1 MVHEKNFYKNMVATV
16 DSDILLIKEEITKIY
31 GTEGKFNDEV
41 ARAMEVLFV
50 EGQKRQVCTLFNDKR
65 RADRPEWSRFLSVTP
80 LPSLPRDRNR
90 DFDILSGTVDLSM
103 STSSPICCSS
113 RSLRIFLLS
122 TLMDTVL
129 EWSFFYQDVV
139 PFLQQYARLCQL
151 DLVFC
156 DLRCG
161 SREDE
166 ALPLATVMAELE
178 RCKTESA
185 GLCCI
190 MLLGD
195 K

>member
-1 MVHEKNFYKNMVATV
+1 MVHEKKFFENMVATV
-16 DSDILLIKEEITKIY
+16 PSDIQLIKDEIIY
-31 GTEGKFNDEV
+31 LYHTAQQFNDEV

-50 EGQKRQVCTLFNDKR
+50 EGHKRQVCQLFYTR
-65 RADRPEWSRFLSVTP
+65 RIDRPEWSRFLSVQP
-80 LPSLPRDRNR
+80 LPCLPRDRDR
-90 DFDILSGTVDLSM
+90 DFDVLSGAVDLS
-103 STSSPICCSS
+103 TSASS
-113 RSLRIFLLS
+113 LIGSKSLRSLRIFLLS
-122 TLMDTVL
+122 TLADTVL

-139 PFLQQYARLCQL
+139 PFLQQYARMCQL
-151 DLVFC
+151 DLVLC

-166 ALPLATVMAELE
+166 ALPMETVMKELE

-190 MLLGD
+190 MLVGD